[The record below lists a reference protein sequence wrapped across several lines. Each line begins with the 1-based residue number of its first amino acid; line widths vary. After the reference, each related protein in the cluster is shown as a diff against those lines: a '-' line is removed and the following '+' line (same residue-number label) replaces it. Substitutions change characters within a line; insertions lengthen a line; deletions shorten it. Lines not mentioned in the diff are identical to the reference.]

1 MMYLV
6 WGLAILVSVI
16 VTVVSFVFMVGI
28 ASGIMEAVND
38 KNSKK
43 PSGHDK
49 DLEAFGRDLADI

>member
-1 MMYLV
+1 MYLV

-38 KNSKK
+38 KNS
-43 PSGHDK
+43 
-49 DLEAFGRDLADI
+49 EMVYQV